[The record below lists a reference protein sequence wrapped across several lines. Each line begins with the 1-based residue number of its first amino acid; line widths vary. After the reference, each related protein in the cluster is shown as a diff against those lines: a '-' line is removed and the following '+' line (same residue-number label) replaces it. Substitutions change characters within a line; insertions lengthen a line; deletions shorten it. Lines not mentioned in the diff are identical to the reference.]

1 MPRITAE
8 IAGVRLDSTKIT
20 DAVSDAIHSTVDAA
34 SDMLKPG
41 QPFTIDEAADLS
53 VKPFDSKEV
62 KFLKAQASHW
72 KNEAT
77 IRARALSLCRRQV
90 LRLVA
95 RPGSKL
101 PRLD

>member
-34 SDMLKPG
+34 SDMLKPA

-77 IRARALSLCRRQV
+77 LWRTSAVEFQTLLNAERERC
-90 LRLVA
+90 
-95 RPGSKL
+95 PF
-101 PRLD
+101 